1 MFIAMVPIVGPRSDK
16 KGVGRGNLVR
26 GKEFFDLVVDDRD
39 EPTYAIA
46 TVGSSDVAS
55 VVLLVSTRKEDL
67 APNAHAL
74 RREGH
79 EVVEATSFEHA
90 RALLSSLRP
99 KLLITSIQLGA
110 YNGLHLVWQR
120 HVEQPGGPSIVTSAY
135 ADTVLESEAA
145 RLGCPFLVAP
155 VDPEQLLGVA
165 RSLLAG
171 RAADGD
177 DKRRWPRT
185 RIGPEVPLNLDQGPA
200 TIVDVSYGGC
210 RLRFQH
216 GADVPF
222 ASSLSLP
229 IPTSDVPILG
239 TPIWRDTA
247 HDGDVLGVEVAEPHD
262 AEGAWR
268 SFCQRADKPRLSHP
282 AAQFVDLS
290 ATAGRWILPA
300 RT

>member
-1 MFIAMVPIVGPRSDK
+1 MSLTTGT
-16 KGVGRGNLVR
+16 N
-26 GKEFFDLVVDDRD
+26 
-39 EPTYAIA
+39 PTYAIA
-46 TVGSSDVAS
+46 TVGSADVAS

-67 APNAHAL
+67 ALAARVL
-74 RREGH
+74 SREGH
-79 EVVEATSFEHA
+79 EVVEASSFEHA

-99 KLLITSIQLGA
+99 KLLIASIQLGA

-155 VDPEQLLGVA
+155 IDPEQLLGVA

-171 RAADGD
+171 SAADGD
-177 DKRRWPRT
+177 EKRRWPRT
-185 RIGPEVPLNLDQGPA
+185 QIGPELPLDMVQGPA

-210 RLRFQH
+210 RLRFQR
-216 GADVPF
+216 GAGAPL

-229 IPTSDVPILG
+229 IPASDVPISG
-239 TPIWRDTA
+239 TPVWREA
-247 HDGDVLGVEVAEPHD
+247 EHDGDVLGVAIAGPPD

-268 SFCQRADKPRLSHP
+268 SF
-282 AAQFVDLS
+282 VDGLTS
-290 ATAGRWILPA
+290 RV
-300 RT
+300 